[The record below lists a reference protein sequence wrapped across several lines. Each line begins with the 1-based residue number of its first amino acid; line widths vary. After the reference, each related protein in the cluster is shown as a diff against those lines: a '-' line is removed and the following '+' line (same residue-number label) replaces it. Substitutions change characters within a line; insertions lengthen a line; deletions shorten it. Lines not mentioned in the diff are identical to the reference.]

1 MPAVALIDE
10 QQHFTPSANAAA
22 TFRALKKRFSS
33 AVHLLPT
40 EMLLLVCKDDEL
52 HFHLLTAA
60 MRLLL

>member
-22 TFRALKKRFSS
+22 TFRALKKRSS
-33 AVHLLPT
+33 VHLLPT

>member
-22 TFRALKKRFSS
+22 TFRALVKKRSS
-33 AVHLLPT
+33 VHLLPT
-40 EMLLLVCKDDEL
+40 EILPLVCKDDEL

>member
-1 MPAVALIDE
+1 MPTVALIDE

-22 TFRALKKRFSS
+22 TFRAFVKKRSS
-33 AVHLLPT
+33 VHLLPT

>member
-22 TFRALKKRFSS
+22 TFRALKKCSS
-33 AVHLLPT
+33 VHLLPT
-40 EMLLLVCKDDEL
+40 EMLLLLCKDDEL

-60 MRLLL
+60 MKLLL